1 MNIDAIEPLARTL
14 QASISP
20 VAMISGVGLLILSFT
35 NRFSRVT
42 DRIRELSRHLHE
54 SPADAEKAKVQLRIF
69 VRRAGLLRAAV
80 AAAAGCVLLSSVIIL
95 VIFLIAVLDWHLQG
109 LVLSL
114 FTLSLISL
122 ITALVLFLQDMRLSL
137 RAAMEEIRELKL

>member
-1 MNIDAIEPLARTL
+1 MNIEAIEPLARTL

-42 DRIRELSRHLHE
+42 DLIRELSHHLHE
-54 SPADAEKAKVQLRIF
+54 APANAERARAQLRIF
-69 VRRAGLLRAAV
+69 IRRAALLRGAV
-80 AAAAGCVLLSSVIIL
+80 SAAAGCVLLSAVIVL
-95 VIFLIAVLDWHLQG
+95 VIFLMAVLEWHLQV

-122 ITALVLFLQDMRLSL
+122 IAALLLFLQDMRLSL
-137 RAAMEEIRELKL
+137 RAAREEIRDLEL